1 MGGTNRQDLLA
12 CSLFRMADH
21 ERPAKSKRRSYVCRN
36 CQREFDRAS
45 RLKTHEAKCSNKRQR
60 FEVKSHYEVY
70 ESIDDMG
77 DNSEN
82 EDIMEADSGSDG
94 SDEFDSH
101 EHDWKGEEKC
111 DRAEFQELSNED
123 LLYTSIPGYRSGKWA
138 PFKNFTEATLV
149 HCFELM
155 TCFSFCGPFGSRAYH
170 KCGYNSSLW
179 YYQSLFRH
187 SI

>member
-1 MGGTNRQDLLA
+1 MDGTNRQDLLA

-101 EHDWKGEEKC
+101 EHDWKGKKSVIE
-111 DRAEFQELSNED
+111 QN
-123 LLYTSIPGYRSGKWA
+123 
-138 PFKNFTEATLV
+138 
-149 HCFELM
+149 
-155 TCFSFCGPFGSRAYH
+155 SR
-170 KCGYNSSLW
+170 NSQTKTFYIL
-179 YYQSLFRH
+179 QSLVIALVNGLH
-187 SI
+187 SKTLPKPHWSIASS